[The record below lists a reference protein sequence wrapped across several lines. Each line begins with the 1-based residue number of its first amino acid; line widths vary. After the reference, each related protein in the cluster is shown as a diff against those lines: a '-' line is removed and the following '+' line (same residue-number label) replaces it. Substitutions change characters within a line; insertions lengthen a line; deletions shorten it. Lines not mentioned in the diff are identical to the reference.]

1 MGAPGPCGLGGR
13 ELETQAGTG
22 AEEDREP
29 WPAEGGSPGPV
40 PGRQGGER
48 PPGQRSVRM
57 HALSGSFVD
66 TPGEEAIQ
74 DGGGPDL

>member
-1 MGAPGPCGLGGR
+1 MAWGAGSWRLRLGQGLKRTENHGRLRAAARGPC
-13 ELETQAGTG
+13 QAGK
-22 AEEDREP
+22 A
-29 WPAEGGSPGPV
+29 GSV
-40 PGRQGGER
+40 HLR
-48 PPGQRSVRM
+48 PGQRSVRM